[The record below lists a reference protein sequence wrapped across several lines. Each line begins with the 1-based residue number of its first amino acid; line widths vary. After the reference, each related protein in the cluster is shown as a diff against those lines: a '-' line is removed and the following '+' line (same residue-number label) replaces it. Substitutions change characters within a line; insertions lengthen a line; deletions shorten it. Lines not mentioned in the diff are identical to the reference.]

1 MSLTSGEKL
10 MTSSNV
16 STDYINLRISDGT
29 QMQAYLARPRNEGK
43 LPGIMVFQ
51 EAFGV
56 NAHIRDVTERFASKG
71 FVAVS
76 PELFHRTVSPGWE
89 GSYGDFAG
97 VMPHMQAVNDTA
109 LSADIRA
116 THEWLT
122 SVPLV
127 DKNATACV
135 GYCMG
140 GRVSFLANALVPVK
154 AAISYY
160 GGGIAPGPRGPD
172 LLSHT
177 SELHSLMLL
186 YWGGLDQHIP
196 KEQTYAVADAL
207 RKAKKTYV
215 QVEFSDAD
223 HGFFCDVRPSYN
235 PKAATESWALTHAF
249 LANHLGIQKAAGA

>member
-1 MSLTSGEKL
+1 

-29 QMQAYLARPRNEGK
+29 QMQAYLARPRSEGK
-43 LPGIMVFQ
+43 YSGIMVFQ

-76 PELFHRTVSPGWE
+76 PELFHRTVPPGWE
-89 GSYGDFAG
+89 GSYGDFAS
-97 VMPHMQAVNDTA
+97 VVPHMQAVNDTA
-109 LSADIRA
+109 LGADIRA

-122 SVPLV
+122 SAPQV

-160 GGGIAPGPRGPD
+160 GGGIAPGPCGPG

-177 SELHSLMLL
+177 SELHGPHCSHLECTLSRISQSTVNARTSSTRTKC
-186 YWGGLDQHIP
+186 GAVEDTTR
-196 KEQTYAVADAL
+196 EQEVTNSPDRA
-207 RKAKKTYV
+207 
-215 QVEFSDAD
+215 S
-223 HGFFCDVRPSYN
+223 
-235 PKAATESWALTHAF
+235 
-249 LANHLGIQKAAGA
+249 